1 MWTPNNI
8 ALLTISQLS
17 SQQEGP
23 LPPAPSLLRTYTQ
36 SMAPFLL
43 EALTS
48 TIGVSISIL
57 HWISLSV
64 SHTVID
70 QGQDK
75 LTIAM
80 KAGRELAKKTNEADT
95 GQIRIQRHENYSS
108 LRDQL
113 PPIYTSEE
121 ERRSPRGEWLSQGHP
136 TRTPSFWVFPGGL
149 LDHRSTSYCRFCAGL
164 CPWCPGPR

>member
-23 LPPAPSLLRTYTQ
+23 LPSSSFPAENIHSKHGPISVGGSDLYYRCFY
-36 SMAPFLL
+36 FN
-43 EALTS
+43 S
-48 TIGVSISIL
+48 TL
-57 HWISLSV
+57 ISLSV

-80 KAGRELAKKTNEADT
+80 KAGRELAKELMKQTSARS
-95 GQIRIQRHENYSS
+95 GF
-108 LRDQL
+108 RD
-113 PPIYTSEE
+113 
-121 ERRSPRGEWLSQGHP
+121 
-136 TRTPSFWVFPGGL
+136 TRTTPASETSFPHLHF
-149 LDHRSTSYCRFCAGL
+149 
-164 CPWCPGPR
+164 